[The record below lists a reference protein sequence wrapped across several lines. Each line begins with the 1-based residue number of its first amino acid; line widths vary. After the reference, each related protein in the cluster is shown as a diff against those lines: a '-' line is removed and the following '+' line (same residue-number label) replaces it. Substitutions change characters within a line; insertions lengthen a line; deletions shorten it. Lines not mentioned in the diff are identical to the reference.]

1 MLTLVNTVNLVV
13 SLSFFCATLFLPTNT
28 VCLALVWGWVV
39 RCLKL
44 GWDVEIIGFK
54 QAISNRWF
62 QLESPTRVGDH
73 GILAVYTLDQFA
85 DELIS
90 DVA

>member
-1 MLTLVNTVNLVV
+1 
-13 SLSFFCATLFLPTNT
+13 
-28 VCLALVWGWVV
+28 
-39 RCLKL
+39 LKL

-73 GILAVYTLDQFA
+73 GMLAVYTLNQFT